1 MTTLKTP
8 ITRYLLAALLLFTFQ
23 LPNIE
28 CQAKNLETSQQP
40 NHPRGHRGKGK
51 FDPNKHFQRLQAY
64 ITKEAGLTQDE
75 AARYF
80 PIFKE
85 TREQERKIHQAIRKK
100 IHASQRAGLSEK
112 ESEKLLAEIQELS
125 LSEAKLKN
133 ANIKKWRKVLSASKV
148 LKVLKAESDF
158 NRQTFR
164 EFSKR

>member
-1 MTTLKTP
+1 M
-8 ITRYLLAALLLFTFQ
+8 
-23 LPNIE
+23 
-28 CQAKNLETSQQP
+28 
-40 NHPRGHRGKGK
+40 
-51 FDPNKHFQRLQAY
+51 LQAY

-75 AARYF
+75 AARFF

-164 EFSKR
+164 EFSKQ

>member
-1 MTTLKTP
+1 MQIAVKEHQKARIHP
-8 ITRYLLAALLLFTFQ
+8 LLLSTGYRLIVLNAQEKLNF
-23 LPNIE
+23 LPQI
-28 CQAKNLETSQQP
+28 T
-40 NHPRGHRGKGK
+40 
-51 FDPNKHFQRLQAY
+51 FQRLQAY

-75 AARYF
+75 AARFF

-100 IHASQRAGLSEK
+100 IHASQRVGLSEK

-133 ANIKKWRKVLSASKV
+133 ANIKKWRKFLSASKV

-164 EFSKR
+164 EFSKQ